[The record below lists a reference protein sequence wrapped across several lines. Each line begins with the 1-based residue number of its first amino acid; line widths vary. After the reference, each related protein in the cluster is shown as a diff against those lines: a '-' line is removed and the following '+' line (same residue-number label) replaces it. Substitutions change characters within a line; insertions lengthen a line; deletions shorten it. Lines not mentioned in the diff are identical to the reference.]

1 MGRKLDRLL
10 GRGRGFRP
18 SKLKPLLSLAL
29 VRLSVLKAQ
38 RQVSSS
44 NSRSDVLQLLQL
56 GHGERALYRV
66 EQVIKDQ
73 NMVDVYL
80 LMERYCNLLIERVDL
95 VEQER
100 ECPGELKEAVSS
112 LIYAS
117 SRCGEFPELIQIR
130 SVFQSY
136 FGKEFVACSIELRNN
151 CGVNTK
157 VVCIYIYI
165 CYIHV
170 YVLFVDLFWSLHR
183 HASEFDESLVFT
195 YILISSGLQMIQKMS
210 TLHPSMERRIKLL
223 KEIASENGI
232 VLHLDEVFYASVSLS
247 FEKVY
252 ELCFLTLPLNDDFPF
267 LLFPPCE
274 WLMQTDMGDTLMPE
288 VSNPEEAS
296 SSRPRRDGDDT
307 ETSLDRR
314 ESIGLSDSLK
324 VKKKY
329 KDVADAA
336 QAAFESAAYAAAA
349 ARAAV
354 ELSRS
359 NGSFGPDSPSSPS
372 PREIEKESEE
382 HDSMSL
388 VHASANLSL
397 DSQKEICANSDD
409 DGLQREE
416 HFTDATTSHL
426 SSGRQS
432 SFQSGLS
439 VESDNSPV
447 HLNLAKGPPV
457 PMRTRRIRGY

>member
-73 NMVDVYL
+73 NMVDAYL

-130 SVFQSY
+130 S
-136 FGKEFVACSIELRNN
+136 
-151 CGVNTK
+151 
-157 VVCIYIYI
+157 
-165 CYIHV
+165 
-170 YVLFVDLFWSLHR
+170 
-183 HASEFDESLVFT
+183 
-195 YILISSGLQMIQKMS
+195 MIQKMS

-223 KEIASENGI
+223 KEIASENGT

-296 SSRPRRDGDDT
+296 SSRPQRDGDDT

-388 VHASANLSL
+388 AHALANLSL